1 MSTRQSISSGTPWES
16 RYGYSRA
23 VRVGNMIEVAGTV
36 AADENGN
43 VVGVGNAYEQTKFIF
58 AKIEKALAE
67 AGASLEDIVR
77 TRMFMTDISLIDEV
91 GLAHGEVFRDIRP
104 ASTALQISA
113 LINPEMLVEIE
124 VTAILPSFGEA
135 VARDKLG

>member
-1 MSTRQSISSGTPWES
+1 MTRQNISSGTPWET

-23 VRVGNMIEVAGTV
+23 VRVGNLIEVAGTV

-43 VVGVGNAYEQTKFIF
+43 VVGANAYEQTKFIF
-58 AKIEKALAE
+58 TKIEKALAE
-67 AGASLEDIVR
+67 AGASLKDVVR
-77 TRMFMTDISLIDEV
+77 TRMFLTDVAFIDEV
-91 GLAHGEVFRDIRP
+91 GRAHGEVFRDIRP

-124 VTAILPSFGEA
+124 VTAILQ
-135 VARDKLG
+135 